1 MYLSTLTEPSPAGLR
16 RARRLCSPHGLVSSS
31 VPLPPAEGE
40 PRFSIYTSLLDD
52 PAQVLTV
59 QQDWDHS
66 SSQGNFDGAGW
77 AIDPQRARD
86 ISIVESLE
94 RYSSCT
100 WDDSSLVV
108 ATEDE
113 LGGSAVSPNV
123 LRGPAPVGVRQ
134 RRPAARR
141 MGGPLDRHGVRPPHG
156 AAGHPH
162 LPVGR

>member
-1 MYLSTLTEPSPAGLR
+1 M
-16 RARRLCSPHGLVSSS
+16 SSS

-66 SSQGNFDGAGW
+66 SSQGNFDGAGG

-100 WDDSSLVV
+100 
-108 ATEDE
+108 
-113 LGGSAVSPNV
+113 
-123 LRGPAPVGVRQ
+123 
-134 RRPAARR
+134 
-141 MGGPLDRHGVRPPHG
+141 
-156 AAGHPH
+156 
-162 LPVGR
+162 